1 MSAAQLVFDSQHI
14 WHPYTN
20 LLNPTPVF
28 AVESADGVYLNLSS
42 GERVIDGMASWWS
55 AIHGY
60 NHPVL
65 NQAVKSQLDKM
76 SHVMFGGLTHQ
87 PAIELC
93 EKLIEI
99 TDSNLQCVFLADS
112 GSVSVEVALKMAIQY
127 WYSKIGYSK
136 KGYSKNE
143 QSKSGPSKG
152 DKQKSKFLS
161 FKNAYH
167 GDTFGAMSVSDP
179 ENGMHS
185 MFAGVLPQ
193 HFFVSAPTCLS
204 DDDWKSEYINEFKAI
219 LNVNHNEIAAVII
232 EPLVQGAGGMRFYC
246 SEYLRQ
252 IRKLCD
258 EFNVLL
264 IFDEIATGFART
276 GSFFAYEEAKVVPDI
291 LCLGKALTGGYMS
304 LAATLT
310 SRKVADTISAY
321 QGGNLMH
328 GPTFMANPL
337 ACSVA
342 IASLNLLL
350 NSDWK
355 SKIADIEKQL
365 IEELRQCKNFENVVD
380 VRVKGA
386 IGVIELKEPVDMER
400 VQIRF
405 IELGV
410 WLRPFGKLIYIM
422 PPYIIKPSELTQ
434 LTTAMVQVSKESF

>member
-1 MSAAQLVFDSQHI
+1 MLSDIIKPNSFAFSYMPISQAQLNFDSQHI

-20 LLNPTPVF
+20 LQNPAPVF
-28 AVESADGVYLNLSS
+28 GVESANGVYLNLSS

-60 NHPVL
+60 NHPAL

-93 EKLIEI
+93 QKLIEM
-99 TDSNLQCVFLADS
+99 TDPALQCVFLADS

-127 WYSKIGYSK
+127 WYS
-136 KGYSKNE
+136 
-143 QSKSGPSKG
+143 QSKEK
-152 DKQKSKFLS
+152 KSKFLTV
-161 FKNAYH
+161 KNGYH
-167 GDTFGAMSVSDP
+167 GDTFGAMSVCDP
-179 ENGMHS
+179 ENGMHA
-185 MFAGVLPQ
+185 MFASVLPQ
-193 HFFVSAPTCLS
+193 HIFVEAPNCLN
-204 DDDWKSEYINEFKAI
+204 DTDWKQEYIGEFNTSI
-219 LNVNHNEIAAVII
+219 ENNHSEIAAVIL

-246 SEYLRQ
+246 GEYLRQ
-252 IRKLCD
+252 VRKLCD
-258 EFNVLL
+258 EYNVLL
-264 IFDEIATGFART
+264 ILDEIATGFGRT
-276 GSFFAYEEAKVVPDI
+276 GSLFAYEEAKVVPDI

-310 SRKVADTISAY
+310 SHKVADTISAY
-321 QGGNLMH
+321 KGGNLMH

-342 IASLNLLL
+342 VASLNLLL
-350 NSDWK
+350 DSDWK
-355 SKIADIEKQL
+355 TIIANIEKQL
-365 IEELRQCKNFENVVD
+365 LIELMPCKELDSVAD

-386 IGVIELKEPVDMER
+386 IGVIELTTAIDMDK
-400 VQIRF
+400 VQSRF

-422 PPYIIKPSELTQ
+422 PPYIIKPDELTK
-434 LTTAMVQVSKESF
+434 LTDAMILVAKEN